1 MNEKNVNKYD
11 DMLFLQIKL
20 SKDLNP
26 STNLSVKNKKS
37 SCDASS
43 TSLLWSLKSQG
54 NMFYTRKL
62 IFNSNFTL
70 KHFIETPK
78 TLINLFMA

>member
-26 STNLSVKNKKS
+26 SINLSVKNKKAHVT
-37 SCDASS
+37 CR
-43 TSLLWSLKSQG
+43 LLVYSG
-54 NMFYTRKL
+54 
-62 IFNSNFTL
+62 
-70 KHFIETPK
+70 H
-78 TLINLFMA
+78 

>member
-26 STNLSVKNKKS
+26 STNLSEKNKK
-37 SCDASS
+37 
-43 TSLLWSLKSQG
+43 THVTRRLLVYSG
-54 NMFYTRKL
+54 
-62 IFNSNFTL
+62 
-70 KHFIETPK
+70 H
-78 TLINLFMA
+78 

>member
-26 STNLSVKNKKS
+26 SINLSVKNKKAHVKYVLYS
-37 SCDASS
+37 
-43 TSLLWSLKSQG
+43 
-54 NMFYTRKL
+54 
-62 IFNSNFTL
+62 
-70 KHFIETPK
+70 K
-78 TLINLFMA
+78 TYF